1 MTQQEILAKLNIDKT
16 DPEAVKGAAAAI
28 QALMQGKGPA
38 WPPPPPPPP
47 TDPPLPKPP
56 KPKDP
61 DPDPDDERKGGH
73 ITAGPS
79 EQRELSPEEMRR
91 ITYNRTLQAAKGA
104 LERAKAANADADR
117 IAELEDAI
125 AEMERLTEDVSGSI
139 QDLSDIDFDTLIN
152 KTITAIKALGL
163 TDDELEIDSEEEHA
177 AKVQRLADV
186 LNDDDILDTLERED
200 EDAIDAERAQ
210 ELARQQNLERI
221 KRAQSNSWRGGN
233 SNKYP
238 GFEDFLNSLYKA
250 IALQV
255 QMADTEEDSWTAIN
269 QRYYNSGVLKQ
280 GTKRNDVLSD
290 KVPIIDF
297 YFDVS
302 GSWGDADI
310 AMGKKAVKALSLLEA
325 KKKIKLNVFYW
336 SSRGVSTEYDAVKG
350 GCTYAWGRI
359 LDTIKTTRASNV
371 VIMTDGDMNGQAGDY
386 GEVSVKGCV
395 WYLWKN
401 GITAD
406 KITKDL
412 TGKHK
417 TLQFTFT
424 SKDAAEAYAEEQ
436 ANNPDSSTN

>member
-1 MTQQEILAKLNIDKT
+1 M
-16 DPEAVKGAAAAI
+16 
-28 QALMQGKGPA
+28 
-38 WPPPPPPPP
+38 
-47 TDPPLPKPP
+47 
-56 KPKDP
+56 
-61 DPDPDDERKGGH
+61 
-73 ITAGPS
+73 
-79 EQRELSPEEMRR
+79 
-91 ITYNRTLQAAKGA
+91 QAAKGA
-104 LERAKAANADADR
+104 LDRAKAANADPDK
-117 IAELEDAI
+117 IAELEAAI
-125 AEMERLTEDVSGSI
+125 AEMEQLTEDIGGSI
-139 QDLSDIDFDTLIN
+139 QDMSDTDFDAMIN

-163 TDDELEIDSEEEHA
+163 ADDELEIDSEEDHA

-186 LNDDDILDTLERED
+186 LNDEDILDSLEKED

-221 KRAQSNSWRGGN
+221 KRAQSDSWWGGN
-233 SNKYP
+233 TNKYP

-255 QMADTEEDSWTAIN
+255 TMADTEEDSWTAIN

-302 GSWGDADI
+302 SSWGAADI
-310 AMGKKAVKALSLLEA
+310 AMGKKAVKALSLLEG
-325 KKKIKLNVFYW
+325 KKKIKLNVFYF
-336 SSRGVSTEYDAVKG
+336 SSRGVSTEYDAVCG
-350 GCTYAWGRI
+350 GGTYAWRRI

-371 VIMTDGDMNGQAGDY
+371 VIMTDGDMNTQAGNY

-424 SKDAAEAYAEEQ
+424 SKDAADAYAEEQ
-436 ANNPDSSTN
+436 ANNPDSGAN